1 MYHPKRH
8 GLMVCFGTGKYL
20 GDADLSDTSVQS
32 IYGLWDYGDKVYD
45 QQAQQWTQ
53 DDDREFLG
61 TFTSRSTAPRLSN
74 QPAKV
79 SLLQQRQA
87 VFTVK
92 TGGYEHRLRFLST
105 ETPVWTTTPD
115 PDNASTQAPDPDSS
129 INTHVGYYIDLDPGE
144 RVISDSIIRNG
155 LLLAVGF
162 TPNSDRCGPGGNSMF
177 MEINAFTGGSAGG
190 SLFDITG
197 DLLIDSKDLARVDF
211 NQDGTAEDIA
221 PSGIELF
228 GNVQPPAILRLP
240 GSGDPMEKKYL
251 SSSTGTIEQ
260 IHEKGPKLGVTY
272 WMEIHY

>member
-1 MYHPKRH
+1 
-8 GLMVCFGTGKYL
+8 
-20 GDADLSDTSVQS
+20 
-32 IYGLWDYGDKVYD
+32 
-45 QQAQQWTQ
+45 
-53 DDDREFLG
+53 
-61 TFTSRSTAPRLSN
+61 
-74 QPAKV
+74 
-79 SLLQQRQA
+79 
-87 VFTVK
+87 
-92 TGGYEHRLRFLST
+92 
-105 ETPVWTTTPD
+105 
-115 PDNASTQAPDPDSS
+115 
-129 INTHVGYYIDLDPGE
+129 
-144 RVISDSIIRNG
+144 
-155 LLLAVGF
+155 
-162 TPNSDRCGPGGNSMF
+162 MF
-177 MEINAFTGGSAGG
+177 MEINAFTGGSAGS